1 MQVRANGT
9 TLEVEVHGAEDAE
22 PLLLI
27 MGLGMQLIAWHDG
40 LVEQLVQRG
49 FRVIRFDNR
58 DAGLSQRYDHLGTPN
73 VLWQSVKHWL
83 QLPVQS
89 PYALADMAADAAG
102 LLDALG
108 IASAHVCGASMGGM
122 IAQRLAVDHAP
133 RVRSLTLM
141 MTGTGARHLPGP
153 TSAARSALLARPS
166 APTHDVVLDH
176 YVHLFRVIGS
186 PDHPTPEAELRASLS
201 QAMQRGG
208 MSNSGVAR
216 QLVAIAADGDRT
228 ALLRRLAVP
237 TQVIHGQADPL
248 IPLACGRQLAEAI
261 AGARFDAIAGMGHDL
276 PRPLWPRFA
285 DGMAD
290 AAERARSSVRA
301 G

>member
-1 MQVRANGT
+1 MQVHANGT
-9 TLEVEVHGAEDAE
+9 TLELEVHGAADAE

-73 VLWQSVKHWL
+73 VLWQGFKHWL

-89 PYALADMAADAAG
+89 PYGLADMAADAAG
-102 LLDALG
+102 VLDALG

-141 MTGTGARHLPGP
+141 MTGSGARHLPGP
-153 TSAARSALLARPS
+153 SQAARSALLARPS
-166 APTHDVVLDH
+166 APTHDLVLDH

-186 PDHPTPEAELRASLS
+186 PGYPAQEAELRASLS

-208 MSNSGVAR
+208 MSGSGVAR

-285 DGMAD
+285 DGIAD
-290 AAERARSSVRA
+290 AAERARRSPRA
-301 G
+301 V